1 MLTMYKTT
9 LVELI
14 NSYASAR
21 LTNDRRLLEF
31 AGNELS
37 SAISEL
43 PIPDA
48 PAPEEAPDSAPS
60 SIEPEVLEND

>member
-1 MLTMYKTT
+1 MYKTT

-21 LTNDRRLLEF
+21 LTNDRRLIEF
-31 AGNELS
+31 SGNELS

-48 PAPEEAPDSAPS
+48 PEPEEASDSAPS